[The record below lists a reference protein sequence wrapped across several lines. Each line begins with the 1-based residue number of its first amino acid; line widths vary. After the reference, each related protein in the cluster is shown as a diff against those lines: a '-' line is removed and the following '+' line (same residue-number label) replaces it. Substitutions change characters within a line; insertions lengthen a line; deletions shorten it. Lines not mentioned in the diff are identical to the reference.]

1 MVNDSNGLNFSI
13 GLDNDQLLRDTQEAQ
28 DLFVRLGQRAQ
39 EQGQKIDSSTLN
51 TAQQVQEGL
60 AMADAAIN
68 KNNEA
73 VTRLTKAF
81 DILSDRQMRSAQNN
95 DAKEYSNLQ
104 QVGIQLKAVIDK
116 RQTLG
121 VLLDAQRE
129 KLQGQAQALGE
140 VTNAT
145 NETTDATVKFRTEYR
160 NTLEIVRRLYMAG
173 KEGTQEYRDA
183 QDHLISLTRTM
194 RGASMQT
201 QALASPTAGIQGLMS
216 GFSGLTGAVGIVNGA
231 MGLFASKNED
241 VQRVMMK
248 LQSLMTISISLQQVE
263 QVLYKNSAFRVK
275 TLGDLKSWWNGVLSK
290 ANKIQEEDTISTAA
304 NTAAKD
310 INATSTVTAA
320 TATGAEATAQ
330 AVETSAAAAGTVA
343 NAGLAGSFRLIGTAI
358 KSIPLFG
365 WIIAGISALIAV
377 ISVIIKRNNEA
388 AKAHKEFMKAIGE
401 SVAKPVASL
410 EMLSRE
416 YKALGNNIQ
425 AQKKFIAEHKKQLDE
440 LGVSINNVR
449 EAENLLIKNK
459 DRFILAEIAKAKAAA
474 WINKSQ
480 DKLKDLMDLS
490 DQINSMP
497 DKVKVT
503 VTNRSTGADSYDYYT
518 DNAEKKKLI
527 AKYKAKQAEYER
539 DMNNAIVETHN
550 ADFNSQ
556 KGGFNNKDN
565 YAPGSQG
572 YLENMLQQKTDELKR
587 LTDKGQIAKTKK
599 EIISLQKQLAE
610 FDIPTQSSL
619 TNREKKE
626 NRTQTEIADI
636 THQIDVAKKQRIND
650 EEQAE
655 LEIRAEKIDL
665 ENASSQ
671 KVMDTIDLN
680 YDKMIVQAKRK
691 EDEMVKALQEQK
703 KKEWEVKNPNAKDKG
718 LSFNYDS
725 ITNESLSGS
734 QKNYLAMLLQLADAY
749 KTKATADLKQ
759 KEDQA
764 MEEYLSKYGKYEER
778 KLAITQ
784 LYDEKISKAETK
796 GEKMSL
802 TAERNKELQELEK
815 KYGGVYADIFADV
828 KRKSYNALQ
837 ESLAKAKKILADPNN
852 GLSADIVKDMQDQV
866 TNIENELST
875 GFQNFDTNWQDIIKR
890 LKEIQR
896 LKKEIDD
903 PTKSKEQRDAATDA
917 LAKEKETLRNNLIGV
932 GVTTFV
938 SGLQKAA
945 TLMHEIADASGDI
958 GFADMADGL
967 DALAQNLNAAW
978 QGFAASGSGWGALAG
993 GVTDIIGQLVEAS
1006 ETSTLSIIQFNNF
1019 LKDFHTQLALL
1030 QLIVKSNDYESVFG
1044 TSNIAKST
1052 EAWKK
1057 ATDAMA
1063 AYNELITRRV
1073 LLRKSNVV
1081 EWRIDNRLDI
1091 SDLSKGWDTIN
1102 ANYLQALAVRT
1113 RKAGKFAKL
1122 FGADDTYKALFDVAP
1137 EIWNNDRN
1145 GEFNIDAAKAFLST
1159 NKDLTAELKRQL
1171 QLAIDLKEK
1180 YDDAMDAIQEELQS
1194 FLGNMASSMTDVIWD
1209 GVVSGGTNAF
1219 AKLKDVGNETIA
1231 SWGKQFIQEFIM
1243 NNYLNSFSDKLKAA
1257 FGTDNPAASISSII
1271 AEIVNGFPSIYDS
1284 AVAAT
1289 QTFVNGMKEKGIDLS
1304 NTSSRSASSTGI
1316 ASVSQQTG
1324 ESIDGMLTDVQ
1335 GKIHILT
1342 ENSKIITKNTC
1353 DMLGHVANIDTNT
1366 KRLEAVENG
1375 ISSLNGKM
1383 DNIQLFGLKIK

>member
-1 MVNDSNGLNFSI
+1 MVSDSNGLNFSI
-13 GLDNDQLLRDTQEAQ
+13 GLDNEQLLRDTQEAQ
-28 DLFVRLGQRAQ
+28 DLFVRMGQRAQ
-39 EQGQKIDSSTLN
+39 EQGQKIDSSTRN

-81 DILSDRQMRSAQNN
+81 DTLSDRQMRSAQNN

-503 VTNRSTGADSYDYYT
+503 VTNRSTGGDSYDYYT

-527 AKYKAKQAEYER
+527 AKYKAKQGEYER

-572 YLENMLQQKTDELKR
+572 YLENMLQQKTDQLKR

-599 EIISLQKQLAE
+599 EIVSLQKQLAE

-619 TNREKKE
+619 TNKEKKE

-680 YDKMIVQAKRK
+680 YDKMIMQAKRK

-725 ITNESLSGS
+725 ITNESLSGG

-749 KTKATADLKQ
+749 KTKATADLRQ

-866 TNIENELST
+866 TNIEDELST

-917 LAKEKETLRNNLIGV
+917 LAKEKESLRNNLIGV

-945 TLMHEIADASGDI
+945 NLMHEIADASGSA
-958 GFADMADGL
+958 GLADTADEL
-967 DALAQNLNAAW
+967 SAIAQNLDAAW
-978 QGFAASGSGWGALAG
+978 QGFASTGSGWGALAG
-993 GVTDIIGQLVEAS
+993 GVTDIIEQLVEAS
-1006 ETSTLSIIQFNNF
+1006 EIWALSNVQFNNF
-1019 LKDFHTQLALL
+1019 LKDFNTQLKLL
-1030 QLIVKSNDYESVFG
+1030 RMTVKSSDYESVFG
-1044 TSNIAKST
+1044 TSKLSEST

-1057 ATDAMA
+1057 ATEAVA
-1063 AYNELITRRV
+1063 AYDELIARR
-1073 LLRKSNVV
+1073 
-1081 EWRIDNRLDI
+1081 IRLKGSYINNI
-1091 SDLSKGWDTIN
+1091 SDWYDV
-1102 ANYLQALAVRT
+1102 NYLQNLSVRT
-1113 RKAGKFAKL
+1113 RKAGGFAKL
-1122 FGADDTYKALFDVAP
+1122 FGAEDTYKSLYDVAP
-1137 EIWNNDRN
+1137 EIWNNNKN

-1159 NKDLTAELKRQL
+1159 NKDLSAELKRQL
-1171 QLAIDLKEK
+1171 QYVIDLKEK
-1180 YDDAMDAIQEELQS
+1180 YDDAMNTIQEELQS
-1194 FLGNMASSMTDVIWD
+1194 FLGDMASSMTDVIWD

-1219 AKLKDVGNETIA
+1219 AKLKDVGSETIA

-1304 NTSSRSASSTGI
+1304 NTSTRSASSTGI

-1342 ENSKIITKNTC
+1342 ENSKLITKNTS
-1353 DMLGHVANIDTNT
+1353 DMLGHVVNIDNNT

-1375 ISSLNGKM
+1375 ITSLNSKV
-1383 DNIQLFGLKIK
+1383 DDIKLFGLKIK

>member
-39 EQGQKIDSSTLN
+39 EQGQKIDTSTRN

-73 VTRLTKAF
+73 VTRLAKAF
-81 DILSDRQMRSAQNN
+81 DTLSDRQMRSAQNN

-104 QVGIQLKAVIDK
+104 QVGVQLKAIIDK

-145 NETTDATVKFRTEYR
+145 DETTDATVKFRTEYR
-160 NTLEIVRRLYMAG
+160 NTLEVVRRLYMAG

-183 QDHLISLTRTM
+183 QDHLIQLTRVM

-201 QALASPTAGIQGLMS
+201 QALASPTAGINALMS

-263 QVLYKNSAFRVK
+263 QMLYKNSAFRVK
-275 TLGDLKSWWNGVLSK
+275 TLGDLKSWWNGVLAK
-290 ANKIQEEDTISTAA
+290 ANKIQEEETISTAA

-310 INATSTVTAA
+310 INATSTVAA
-320 TATGAEATAQ
+320 TAATGAEATAQ
-330 AVETSAAAAGTVA
+330 AAETTAAAAGTVA
-343 NAGLAGSFRLIGTAI
+343 NTGLAGSFRLIGAAI

-388 AKAHKEFMKAIGE
+388 VKAHKEFIKTIGE
-401 SVAKPVASL
+401 SVAKPIASL

-416 YKALGNNIQ
+416 YIALGNNIQ
-425 AQKKFIAEHKKQLDE
+425 AQKKFIAEHKKQFDE

-490 DQINSMP
+490 DKIDSMP

-503 VTNRSTGADSYDYYT
+503 VTNRSTGGDSYDYYI
-518 DNAEKKKLI
+518 DNAEKKKLLS
-527 AKYKAKQAEYER
+527 KYKTKQAQYER

-556 KGGFNNKDN
+556 KGGFNKDN

-587 LTDKGQIAKTKK
+587 LTSKGQITKTKK

-619 TNREKKE
+619 TSKE
-626 NRTQTEIADI
+626 QKANRTQAEIADI

-650 EEQAE
+650 EEQAD

-665 ENASSQ
+665 ENTSSQ

-680 YDKMIVQAKRK
+680 YDKMIMQAKRK
-691 EDEMVKALQEQK
+691 EEEMVKALQEQK
-703 KKEWEVKNPNAKDKG
+703 KKEWEVQNPHAKDKG
-718 LSFNYDS
+718 LSFDYNS
-725 ITNESLSGS
+725 VTNESLSGD
-734 QKNYLAMLLQLADAY
+734 QKNYLATLMQLADAY
-749 KTKATADLKQ
+749 KVKATADLKE

-784 LYDEKISKAETK
+784 LYDNKISNAETK

-815 KYGGVYADIFADV
+815 KYGGVYSDIFADV
-828 KRKSYNALQ
+828 KKKSYDALQ
-837 ESLAKAKKILADPNN
+837 ASLAKAKKILADPNN
-852 GLSADIVKDMQDQV
+852 GLAPDIVKDMQEQV

-875 GFQNFDTNWQDIIKR
+875 GFQNFDTNGQDVIKR
-890 LKEIQR
+890 LKEIQK
-896 LKKEIDD
+896 LKKEIND
-903 PTKSKEQRDAATDA
+903 PTKSKEQIDA
-917 LAKEKETLRNNLIGV
+917 LKEQLARDKDDLRNNLIGL
-932 GVTTFV
+932 GVTTFI

-945 TLMHEIADASGDI
+945 SLMHEIADASGDI
-958 GFADMADGL
+958 GLANTADVL
-967 DALAQNLNAAW
+967 DSLTQNLNAAW
-978 QGFAASGSGWGALAG
+978 QGFVATKSGWGALAG
-993 GVTDIIGQLVEAS
+993 GVTDIIGQLVES
-1006 ETSTLSIIQFNNF
+1006 FEVWELSAIQFNDS
-1019 LKDFHTQLALL
+1019 LKDFRTQLSLL
-1030 QLIVKSNDYESVFG
+1030 SVTLKKTDFESVFG
-1044 TSNIAKST
+1044 TSKIAEST
-1052 EAWKK
+1052 EAWKNAIAALK
-1057 ATDAMA
+1057 AYD
-1063 AYNELITRRV
+1063 ELIARRV
-1073 LLRKSNVV
+1073 KRK
-1081 EWRIDNRLDI
+1081 DAH
-1091 SDLSKGWDTIN
+1091 IN
-1102 ANYLQALAVRT
+1102 NIGAWQDVNYLQDLSVRT
-1113 RKAGKFAKL
+1113 RRAGKFAKL
-1122 FGADDTYKALFDVAP
+1122 FGAEDKYKSLYDVAP
-1137 EIWNNDRN
+1137 EIWGNRKD
-1145 GEFNIDAAKAFLST
+1145 GEFNVDAAKAFLAT
-1159 NKDLTAELKRQL
+1159 NKDISAELKRQL

-1180 YDDAMDAIQEELQS
+1180 YDDAMDTIQEELQS

-1209 GVVSGGTNAF
+1209 GVVSGGTDAF

-1231 SWGKQFIQEFIM
+1231 SWGKEFIKEFIM

-1257 FGTDNPAASISSII
+1257 FGTDNPAASISSIV

-1304 NTSSRSASSTGI
+1304 NTSSRSGATKGI
-1316 ASVSQQTG
+1316 ASLSQTTG
-1324 ESIDGMLTDVQ
+1324 DSIDGKATDIQ
-1335 GKIHILT
+1335 GKMHILT
-1342 ENSKIITKNTC
+1342 ENSKLITKNTS
-1353 DMLGHVANIDTNT
+1353 DMLGHVVNIDNNT

-1375 ISSLNGKM
+1375 ITSLNSKV
-1383 DNIQLFGLKIK
+1383 DDIKLFGLKIK